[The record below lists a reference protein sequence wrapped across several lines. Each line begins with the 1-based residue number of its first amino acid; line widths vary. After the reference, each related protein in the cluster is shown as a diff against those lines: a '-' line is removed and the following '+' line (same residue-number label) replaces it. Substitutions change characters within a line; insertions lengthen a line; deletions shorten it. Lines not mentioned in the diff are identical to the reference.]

1 MGLVARG
8 ERDDGV
14 FEQAVAIKLMRGSL
28 TSVGALERFL
38 IERRILGRLVDP
50 GIARILDGGSLNG
63 TPWLAMDLIEGR
75 SITEYANAAALN
87 LDARLALFQQACAAV
102 VFAHRNLVI
111 HADIKPSNI
120 MVDAD
125 GKVKLLDFGIARLI
139 DSSDNSEDPGSGAL
153 TRQYA
158 APERISG
165 VPASVAS
172 DVYGLG
178 MVLREL
184 VGPVV
189 EDDLGAIIAHATAAN
204 PLERY
209 PDVPSLLA
217 DLDARAGHRPISAR
231 PTPWHQ
237 RTVKF
242 FKRQRI
248 AAAVGALLIAAAAIS
263 TVQYV
268 RAERARDAAESRFY
282 EVRDLARFML
292 FPHYD
297 RLADAPGTTAARAE
311 LAETAGRYLDRL
323 AQMRDAPE
331 DLRLD
336 TARGFRRLA
345 TVMGAAGESNLGR
358 TEEAKALLD
367 RADATLATISGEGAA
382 IAEERG
388 WVNVVRWNTLADDTE
403 SQRVSNAAEQH
414 FGAALATDPTRMGA
428 RLGLLQVEK
437 NRGYMTLWN
446 ADRPADAAK
455 MLEATLGRLRARAWT
470 GEWTRPARA
479 LEYVLLAQIGD
490 SYYYA
495 EDVPASLTWFR
506 RAEALV
512 DAELARN
519 PTQVWWDRYGDAQ
532 YNLSGSLMEIPAERG
547 AALAAARRGREAME
561 ARLALGFD
569 ETIEKRLT
577 SLLGQ
582 ESLVLEQLG
591 QIDAALARQQ
601 RYIAIREAR
610 LRRNPTG
617 QQANRDMA
625 VAYTALA
632 EQLARNGREVA
643 ACSAARRGDAV
654 WATMLTKG
662 WLTARDTERVRS
674 TTTEI
679 IRKNC

>member
-1 MGLVARG
+1 M
-8 ERDDGV
+8 
-14 FEQAVAIKLMRGSL
+14 
-28 TSVGALERFL
+28 
-38 IERRILGRLVDP
+38 
-50 GIARILDGGSLNG
+50 
-63 TPWLAMDLIEGR
+63 
-75 SITEYANAAALN
+75 
-87 LDARLALFQQACAAV
+87 
-102 VFAHRNLVI
+102 
-111 HADIKPSNI
+111 
-120 MVDAD
+120 
-125 GKVKLLDFGIARLI
+125 
-139 DSSDNSEDPGSGAL
+139 
-153 TRQYA
+153 
-158 APERISG
+158 
-165 VPASVAS
+165 
-172 DVYGLG
+172 
-178 MVLREL
+178 
-184 VGPVV
+184 
-189 EDDLGAIIAHATAAN
+189 
-204 PLERY
+204 
-209 PDVPSLLA
+209 
-217 DLDARAGHRPISAR
+217 
-231 PTPWHQ
+231 
-237 RTVKF
+237 
-242 FKRQRI
+242 
-248 AAAVGALLIAAAAIS
+248 
-263 TVQYV
+263 
-268 RAERARDAAESRFY
+268 
-282 EVRDLARFML
+282 
-292 FPHYD
+292 
-297 RLADAPGTTAARAE
+297 
-311 LAETAGRYLDRL
+311 
-323 AQMRDAPE
+323 
-331 DLRLD
+331 
-336 TARGFRRLA
+336 
-345 TVMGAAGESNLGR
+345 
-358 TEEAKALLD
+358 
-367 RADATLATISGEGAA
+367 
-382 IAEERG
+382 
-388 WVNVVRWNTLADDTE
+388 
-403 SQRVSNAAEQH
+403 
-414 FGAALATDPTRMGA
+414 
-428 RLGLLQVEK
+428 
-437 NRGYMTLWN
+437 
-446 ADRPADAAK
+446 
-455 MLEATLGRLRARAWT
+455 
-470 GEWTRPARA
+470 
-479 LEYVLLAQIGD
+479 LLAQIGD